1 MITVMFRVTIQR
13 TKDGFN
19 TEKKNKN
26 MQLGPVEKPLHV
38 CIKLIVKKIQAF
50 KLKKLQICDNV

>member
-1 MITVMFRVTIQR
+1 MFRVTIQR